1 MRRTER
7 LFQIIQILRRRRR
20 LTTGAEI
27 AEELQVSLRTV
38 YRDIAELM
46 AQRVPVRGEAGA
58 GYMLGSDYDMPP
70 LMLTADEL
78 EAAVL
83 GAAWVA
89 QRGDPALARGA
100 QDLIAKLT
108 EAVPSHLRPVLLDA
122 SLRPMSFRRPAEDV
136 LDGSH
141 VRAAIRDRR
150 KLHLVYSDLRGHT
163 SERTIWPILI
173 GYTDDTRMIAAW
185 CELRQ
190 DFRHFRTDRI
200 VAVTVR
206 DERFPT
212 PIATLRRRWEA
223 HMREQRACVKN
234 ALQPGAPANDR
245 AGQDRP
251 ADSVEPV
258 GASR

>member
-20 LTTGAEI
+20 MVTGR
-27 AEELQVSLRTV
+27 ELADELDVSLRTL
-38 YRDIAELM
+38 YRDIAELV
-46 AQRVPVRGEAGA
+46 AQRVPIRGEAGA
-58 GYMLGSDYDMPP
+58 GYLLDSDFDMPP

-89 QRGDPALARGA
+89 QRGDPALSRGA

-108 EAVPSHLRPVLLDA
+108 EVVPAHLRPVLLDA
-122 SLRPMSFRRPAEDV
+122 SLRPMSFRRPVEDV
-136 LDGSH
+136 FDGAE

-150 KLHLVYSDLRGHT
+150 KLQIAYNDVDDNPT
-163 SERTIWPILI
+163 ERTVWPVSM
-173 GYTDDTRMIAAW
+173 GYMDDRRIVAAW

-200 VAVTVR
+200 VGLTVKAEQYPLAAAV
-206 DERFPT
+206 
-212 PIATLRRRWEA
+212 LRRRWEA
-223 HMREQRACVKN
+223 HMRDCASERRA
-234 ALQPGAPANDR
+234 AFSATRGSLPA
-245 AGQDRP
+245 
-251 ADSVEPV
+251 E
-258 GASR
+258 SRSL